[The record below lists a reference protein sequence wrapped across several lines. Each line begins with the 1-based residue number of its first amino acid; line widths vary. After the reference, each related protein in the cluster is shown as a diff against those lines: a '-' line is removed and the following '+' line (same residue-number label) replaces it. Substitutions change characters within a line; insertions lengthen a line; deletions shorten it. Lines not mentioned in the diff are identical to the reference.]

1 MSEKA
6 YALDERID
14 DLARRAGEKTRNWVD
29 VYELLNEIEKKRMWA
44 PWYSSMTECIGE
56 LASRLGCS
64 RQYLWR
70 VKKAGRFYEKYKKHE
85 EDCSRKPVE
94 MRDLPVGDEILADLD
109 RLSAGDTERASQYM
123 QQVLDRQLTKSQIKG
138 MVRAAAAV
146 KRGVSRGEVDY
157 HRERARLESTTKRQG
172 TGNAVDMPKVDEMD
186 TFQRSQLVAD
196 MLAGLTIET
205 FFSQN
210 GQHNQSDRNN
220 QSLLPFEQRHRG
232 PERQIFQ
239 VIPDFPF
246 DDLTRSENPPVSAY
260 LLVVTNIDC
269 DYPQDVHMY
278 AVDIRTTHEELCCM
292 DSAKSSAIDA
302 FVDGHC
308 IAVPQELEQE
318 TKARL
323 PKSWG
328 MLVWPS
334 NPEKHE
340 YTVGEHMWA
349 QREIYYDES
358 RARILS
364 MALLRLAQQV
374 GWNR

>member
-14 DLARRAGEKTRNWVD
+14 GLNRKAAEKTRNWID

-44 PWYSSMTECIGE
+44 PRYSSMTECIGR
-56 LASRLGCS
+56 LAPRLGCS
-64 RQYLWR
+64 QQYLWR

-85 EDCSRKPVE
+85 EGCSRKPVE

-109 RLSAGDTERASQYM
+109 RLSAGDAERASQYM
-123 QQVLDRQLTKSQIKG
+123 QQVLDRQLSKNQIKG

-146 KRGVSRGEVDY
+146 KRGVSRGETGY
-157 HRERARLESTTKRQG
+157 HRKRARSESTAERQG
-172 TGNAVDMPKVDEMD
+172 TGNNVAMPKVDEMD
-186 TFQRSQLVAD
+186 ALQRSQLVAD
-196 MLAGLTIET
+196 MVAGLTVET
-205 FFSQN
+205 FF
-210 GQHNQSDRNN
+210 NQDDRND
-220 QSLLPFEQRHRG
+220 QSLFPFEQRHRG
-232 PERQIFQ
+232 PERRIFQ
-239 VIPDFPF
+239 VIPDFSF
-246 DDLTRSENPPVSAY
+246 DDLTRSENPPASAH

-278 AVDIRTTHEELCCM
+278 AVEIRTTHEELRCM
-292 DSAKSSAIDA
+292 DSAEPFGIDA

-308 IAVPQELEQE
+308 MAVPKELEQE
-318 TKARL
+318 AKARL
-323 PKSWG
+323 PQGWG

-334 NPEKHE
+334 SPEKRK
-340 YTVGEHMWA
+340 YKIRKQMWIP
-349 QREIYYDES
+349 RDIRYDEL

-364 MALLRLAQQV
+364 MALLRLAQQI

>member
-14 DLARRAGEKTRNWVD
+14 VLTRKAGEKTRNWVD

-44 PWYSSMTECIGE
+44 PRYSSMTECIGE

-70 VKKAGRFYEKYKKHE
+70 VKKAGRFYEQYKDYCKTMHE
-85 EDCSRKPVE
+85 PEPME

-109 RLSAGDTERASQYM
+109 RLSAGDMERASRYM

-146 KRGVSRGEVDY
+146 KRGVSRGEVGY
-157 HRERARLESTTKRQG
+157 HREWALSESTAERRG
-172 TGNAVDMPKVDEMD
+172 TGNDVATPKVDEMD
-186 TFQRSQLVAD
+186 AFQRSQLVAD
-196 MLAGLTIET
+196 MVAGLTIET
-205 FFSQN
+205 FFNQDGQN
-210 GQHNQSDRNN
+210 SRNN
-220 QSLLPFEQRHRG
+220 QSLFPFVLWHRG
-232 PERQIFQ
+232 PERRIFQ

-246 DDLTRSENPPVSAY
+246 DELTHSENPPASAY

-278 AVDIRTTHEELCCM
+278 AVDIRTTHEELRCM
-292 DSAKSSAIDA
+292 DSAKSSAIDS

-318 TKARL
+318 ARARL
-323 PKSWG
+323 PQGWG
-328 MLVWPS
+328 MLVWPKIQK
-334 NPEKHE
+334 ERK
-340 YTVGEHMWA
+340 YKVGKQMWA
-349 QREIYYDES
+349 QREIRYDES

>member
-14 DLARRAGEKTRNWVD
+14 VLTRKAAEKTRNWVD
-29 VYELLNEIEKKRMWA
+29 IYELLNEIEKKRMWA
-44 PWYSSMTECIGE
+44 PQYSSMTECIGE

-70 VKKAGRFYEKYKKHE
+70 VKKAGRFYKQYEQYE
-85 EDCSRKPVE
+85 EGHSRKPVE

-109 RLSAGDTERASQYM
+109 RLSAGDAERASQYM

-146 KRGVSRGEVDY
+146 KRGVSRGEVGY
-157 HRERARLESTTKRQG
+157 HREWARLESAAERRG
-172 TGNAVDMPKVDEMD
+172 TGNDVAMPKGDEMD
-186 TFQRSQLVAD
+186 AFQRSQLVAD

-205 FFSQN
+205 FFNQD
-210 GQHNQSDRNN
+210 GQHNQS
-220 QSLLPFEQRHRG
+220 LFPFVLRHRG
-232 PERQIFQ
+232 LERRIFQ

-246 DDLTRSENPPVSAY
+246 DDLTHSENPPASAH

-269 DYPQDVHMY
+269 DYPQNVHMY
-278 AVDIRTTHEELCCM
+278 AVDIRTTHEELRCM
-292 DSAKSSAIDA
+292 DSAEPSGIDA
-302 FVDGHC
+302 FVDGRC

-318 TKARL
+318 AKARL
-323 PKSWG
+323 PQGWG

-334 NPEKHE
+334 NSGKHE

-349 QREIYYDES
+349 QREIHYDEP

>member
-14 DLARRAGEKTRNWVD
+14 VLTRKAAEKTRNWVD
-29 VYELLNEIEKKRMWA
+29 IYELLNEIEKKRMWA
-44 PWYSSMTECIGE
+44 PQYSSMTECIGE

-70 VKKAGRFYEKYKKHE
+70 VKKAGRFYKQYEQYE
-85 EDCSRKPVE
+85 EGHSRKPVE

-109 RLSAGDTERASQYM
+109 RLSAGDMERASQYM

-146 KRGVSRGEVDY
+146 KRGVSRGEAGY
-157 HRERARLESTTKRQG
+157 HREWARSESAAERRG
-172 TGNAVDMPKVDEMD
+172 TGNDVAMPKVDEMD
-186 TFQRSQLVAD
+186 AFQRSQLVAD

-205 FFSQN
+205 FFNQD
-210 GQHNQSDRNN
+210 GQHNQS
-220 QSLLPFEQRHRG
+220 LFPFVLRHRG
-232 PERQIFQ
+232 PERRIFQ

-246 DDLTRSENPPVSAY
+246 DDLTHSENPPASAH

-278 AVDIRTTHEELCCM
+278 AVDIRTTHEELRCM
-292 DSAKSSAIDA
+292 DSAEPSGIDT

-308 IAVPQELEQE
+308 IAIPQELEQE
-318 TKARL
+318 AKARL
-323 PKSWG
+323 PQGWG

-349 QREIYYDES
+349 QREIYYDAS

-364 MALLRLAQQV
+364 MALLRLAQQI